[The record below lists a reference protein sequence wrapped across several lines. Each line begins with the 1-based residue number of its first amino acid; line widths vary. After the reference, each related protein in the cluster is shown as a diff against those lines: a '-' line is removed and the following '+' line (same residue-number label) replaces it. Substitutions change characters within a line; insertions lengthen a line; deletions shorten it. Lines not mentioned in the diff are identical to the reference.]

1 MSWPWSQL
9 GLSGPSDL
17 PEIRHAYA
25 EKLKTTHP
33 EDDPEGFQRLH
44 AAYQAASRIA
54 RQRKKREKPFPQAE
68 DTPPSRYAMRE
79 DDIQEIEIPEEKAES
94 EKLDFNYEELLQEE
108 GERPQFSHRDDERDF
123 DFDELLDEGG
133 GLPRPPKE
141 DEQDFDFERLF
152 AEGEA
157 ERAEARRRR
166 AEQRRRAQAQVRA
179 WARERQ
185 RAREWTQKREHWQRQ
200 EQQNNYDRERR
211 EQFSQEEARWQ
222 STETILHTLEMLHN
236 AQAPLGEWEKFFAS
250 PLFRRSKGE
259 LDLIFGLEDFVSASD
274 LPREVKLA
282 LFLAYGFDK
291 GVAMPQLHP
300 LYQMLLPAW
309 GAEKQEKGQQRLYKL
324 GVCIAGVLLAPLV
337 LVLFGAGGLLGIALL
352 VAASS
357 VALIGMAFRRGP
369 NGKRNLLLLWLLL
382 FFIFTYVCYDRGL
395 GLTIPLGVLAA
406 GVVCWVLWQVVKL
419 GAMEKRARGGTVTRK
434 EELRAMLGF
443 VLAAALLLVLGWLR
457 TGPDLEQLLP
467 AKDPREQVCAYME
480 EDFGI
485 PFQSIYNK
493 TKLERHDNVFAP
505 EDSVG
510 DMFLAGPDGE
520 RDVEAG
526 RRGYTTNYPDMM
538 VLWALEDFAQEQ
550 GLDELDLMNRNQ
562 NLESWNTAGVY
573 LIVLPCYGAG
583 DTITALGDLLEKLAG
598 EDWYR
603 LQPPDFKVVLCS
615 KQMEEGRLILREYES
630 DSGTFDAA
638 GVRSLY
644 EASFAH
650 ACCAQLLQ
658 ECELDR
664 DFTADAPAEPYT
676 LANSG
681 MVNLKGKLC
690 CRIDGLDENGK
701 TAMEYYVDVDG
712 AAVTNVYCVPGG
724 YFEGGG
730 EEEQLHFYRV
740 VHRDAGLV
748 YLHYPWL
755 ASTDM

>member
-9 GLSGPSDL
+9 GLPGPSDL

-33 EDDPEGFQRLH
+33 EDDPEGFQSLH
-44 AAYQAASRIA
+44 AAYQAASRMA
-54 RQRKKREKPFPQAE
+54 RQRKRRERPAQPE
-68 DTPPSRYAMRE
+68 PVRPPEPSPEPELPRE
-79 DDIQEIEIPEEKAES
+79 EF
-94 EKLDFNYEELLQEE
+94 DFGQLLEE
-108 GERPQFSHRDDERDF
+108 GEEDPRPPQNGEEQTF
-123 DFDELLDEGG
+123 DFDRLLQSDEAPPPP
-133 GLPRPPKE
+133 PRE
-141 DEQDFDFERLF
+141 EAQDFDFERLF

-157 ERAEARRRR
+157 ERAEARRHR

-185 RAREWTQKREHWQRQ
+185 RAQEWTQKREYWQRQ
-200 EQQNNYDRERR
+200 EQQNTYDRERR

-259 LDLIFGLEDFVSASD
+259 LDLIFGLEDFVSARD
-274 LPREVKLA
+274 LPREVRLA

-324 GVCIAGVLLAPLV
+324 GVCIAGVLLTPLA

-369 NGKRNLLLLWLLL
+369 NGKRNLLLLWLL
-382 FFIFTYVCYDRGL
+382 FFFTFTYVCYDRGL
-395 GLTIPLGVLAA
+395 GLTIPLGVL
-406 GVVCWVLWQVVKL
+406 GVGFVCWVLWQVVKL
-419 GAMEKRARGGTVTRK
+419 GTTEKRARGRTVTRK

-443 VLAAALLLVLGWLR
+443 MLAAALLLVLGWLR
-457 TGPDLEQLLP
+457 TEPDLGQLLP

-493 TKLERHDNVFAP
+493 TKLERHNNVFAP

-520 RDVEAG
+520 RNEGNAG
-526 RRGYTTNYPDMM
+526 YATNYSEMRM
-538 VLWALEDFAQEQ
+538 LWALKDFARDHDIPRVDSMDRELELEQ
-550 GLDELDLMNRNQ
+550 WETSG
-562 NLESWNTAGVY
+562 TI
-573 LIVLPCYGAG
+573 LITLPFYGAG
-583 DTITALGDLLEKLAG
+583 DTIAALGDLLEELSR
-598 EDWYR
+598 ERWY
-603 LQPPDFKVVLCS
+603 QAWTPECEIVLCGRPM
-615 KQMEEGRLILREYES
+615 KEGRLVLTRYQPT
-630 DSGTFDAA
+630 DGDFDTS
-638 GVRSLY
+638 GVRTLY
-644 EASFAH
+644 EGSFAH
-650 ACCAQLLQ
+650 TYCAKLL
-658 ECELDR
+658 EELELDR
-664 DFTADAPAEPYT
+664 NFIRDGTTPYT
-676 LANSG
+676 LTDGG
-681 MVNLKGKLC
+681 MAELKGETC
-690 CRIDGLDENGK
+690 CRLYGLDETG
-701 TAMEYYVDVDG
+701 AVALEYYVNLNGD
-712 AAVTNVYCVPGG
+712 NIYCVPGS
-724 YFEGGG
+724 FWAEGND
-730 EEEQLHFYRV
+730 EEQIGFYRLL
-740 VHRDAGLV
+740 HREENLGLV
-748 YLHYPWL
+748 SLFYPWIKVN
-755 ASTDM
+755 

>member
-1 MSWPWSQL
+1 MTGVQTCA
-9 GLSGPSDL
+9 L
-17 PEIRHAYA
+17 PI
-25 EKLKTTHP
+25 
-33 EDDPEGFQRLH
+33 FH

-166 AEQRRRAQAQVRA
+166 AEQRRRVQAQVRA

-200 EQQNNYDRERR
+200 EQQNTYDRERR
-211 EQFSQEEARWQ
+211 EQFSQDEARWQ

-291 GVAMPQLHP
+291 GVAMPQLQP

-357 VALIGMAFRRGP
+357 VALIRMAFRRGP
-369 NGKRNLLLLWLLL
+369 NRKRNLLLLWLLL

-406 GVVCWVLWQVVKL
+406 GVVCWVL
-419 GAMEKRARGGTVTRK
+419 
-434 EELRAMLGF
+434 
-443 VLAAALLLVLGWLR
+443 
-457 TGPDLEQLLP
+457 
-467 AKDPREQVCAYME
+467 
-480 EDFGI
+480 
-485 PFQSIYNK
+485 
-493 TKLERHDNVFAP
+493 
-505 EDSVG
+505 
-510 DMFLAGPDGE
+510 
-520 RDVEAG
+520 
-526 RRGYTTNYPDMM
+526 
-538 VLWALEDFAQEQ
+538 
-550 GLDELDLMNRNQ
+550 
-562 NLESWNTAGVY
+562 
-573 LIVLPCYGAG
+573 
-583 DTITALGDLLEKLAG
+583 
-598 EDWYR
+598 
-603 LQPPDFKVVLCS
+603 
-615 KQMEEGRLILREYES
+615 
-630 DSGTFDAA
+630 
-638 GVRSLY
+638 
-644 EASFAH
+644 
-650 ACCAQLLQ
+650 
-658 ECELDR
+658 
-664 DFTADAPAEPYT
+664 
-676 LANSG
+676 
-681 MVNLKGKLC
+681 
-690 CRIDGLDENGK
+690 
-701 TAMEYYVDVDG
+701 
-712 AAVTNVYCVPGG
+712 
-724 YFEGGG
+724 
-730 EEEQLHFYRV
+730 
-740 VHRDAGLV
+740 
-748 YLHYPWL
+748 
-755 ASTDM
+755 

>member
-9 GLSGPSDL
+9 GLPGPSDL

-33 EDDPEGFQRLH
+33 EEDPGGFQSLH

-133 GLPRPPKE
+133 GLPRPPEE

-200 EQQNNYDRERR
+200 EQQNTYDRERR
-211 EQFSQEEARWQ
+211 EQFSQDEARWQ

-291 GVAMPQLHP
+291 GVAMPQLQP

-357 VALIGMAFRRGP
+357 VALIRMVFRRGP

-457 TGPDLEQLLP
+457 TGPDLEQILP

-520 RDVEAG
+520 RKNGNAG
-526 RRGYTTNYPDMM
+526 YATNYPEMRM
-538 VLWALEDFAQEQ
+538 LWALKDFARDHDIPRVDSMDRELELEQ
-550 GLDELDLMNRNQ
+550 WETSG
-562 NLESWNTAGVY
+562 TV
-573 LIVLPCYGAG
+573 LITLPFYGAG
-583 DTITALGDLLEKLAG
+583 DTIAALGNFLEELSR
-598 EDWYR
+598 ERWYQAR
-603 LQPPDFKVVLCS
+603 TPECEIVLCGRPM
-615 KQMEEGRLILREYES
+615 KEGRLVLTRYQPA
-630 DSGTFDAA
+630 DGGFDTA
-638 GVRSLY
+638 GVRTLY
-644 EASFAH
+644 EGSFAH
-650 ACCAQLLQ
+650 TYCAKLL
-658 ECELDR
+658 EELELDR
-664 DFTADAPAEPYT
+664 DFIRDGTISYKLTDGGMAE
-676 LANSG
+676 
-681 MVNLKGKLC
+681 LKGETC
-690 CRIDGLDENGK
+690 CRLYGLDETG
-701 TAMEYYVDVDG
+701 AVALEYYVNLNGD
-712 AAVTNVYCVPGG
+712 NIYCVPGS
-724 YFEGGG
+724 FWAEGND
-730 EEEQLHFYRV
+730 EEQIGFYRLL
-740 VHRDAGLV
+740 HREEDLGLV
-748 YLHYPWL
+748 SLFYPWIKVN
-755 ASTDM
+755 

>member
-9 GLSGPSDL
+9 GLPGPSDL

-33 EDDPEGFQRLH
+33 EDDPEGFQSLH
-44 AAYQAASRIA
+44 AAYQAASRMA
-54 RQRKKREKPFPQAE
+54 RQRKRRERSAQPEPVRPPEPSPEPEPPREEFDFGQLLEDGEEDPRPPQNG
-68 DTPPSRYAMRE
+68 
-79 DDIQEIEIPEEKAES
+79 EE
-94 EKLDFNYEELLQEE
+94 QT
-108 GERPQFSHRDDERDF
+108 F
-123 DFDELLDEGG
+123 DFDQLLQSDEVPPPP
-133 GLPRPPKE
+133 PRE
-141 DEQDFDFERLF
+141 EVQDFDFERLF

-185 RAREWTQKREHWQRQ
+185 RAQEWTQKREYWQRQ
-200 EQQNNYDRERR
+200 ERQNNYDRERR

-259 LDLIFGLEDFVSASD
+259 LDLIFGLEDFVSARD
-274 LPREVKLA
+274 LPREVRLA

-309 GAEKQEKGQQRLYKL
+309 GAEKQEKGQQRLHKL
-324 GVCIAGVLLAPLV
+324 GVCIAGVLLTPLA

-369 NGKRNLLLLWLLL
+369 NGKRNLLLLWLL
-382 FFIFTYVCYDRGL
+382 FFFTFTYVCYDRGL
-395 GLTIPLGVLAA
+395 GLTIPLGIL
-406 GVVCWVLWQVVKL
+406 GVGFVCWVLWQVVKL
-419 GAMEKRARGGTVTRK
+419 GTTEKRARGRTVTRK

-443 VLAAALLLVLGWLR
+443 VLAAALLLVLSWLR
-457 TGPDLEQLLP
+457 TEPDLGQLLP

-493 TKLERHDNVFAP
+493 TKLERHNNVFAP

-520 RDVEAG
+520 RNDGNAG
-526 RRGYTTNYPDMM
+526 YATNYPEMRM
-538 VLWALEDFAQEQ
+538 LWELKDFAKDHDIPRVDSMDRELELEQ
-550 GLDELDLMNRNQ
+550 WETSG
-562 NLESWNTAGVY
+562 TI
-573 LIVLPCYGAG
+573 LITLPFYGAG
-583 DTITALGDLLEKLAG
+583 DTIAALGDLLEELSR
-598 EDWYR
+598 ERWY
-603 LQPPDFKVVLCS
+603 QAWTPECEIVLCGRPM
-615 KQMEEGRLILREYES
+615 KEGRLVLTRYQPA
-630 DSGTFDAA
+630 DGDFDTS
-638 GVRSLY
+638 GVRTLY
-644 EASFAH
+644 EGSFAH
-650 ACCAQLLQ
+650 TYCAKLL
-658 ECELDR
+658 EELELDR
-664 DFTADAPAEPYT
+664 DFIRDGTTPYT
-676 LANSG
+676 LTDGG
-681 MVNLKGKLC
+681 MAELKGETC
-690 CRIDGLDENGK
+690 CRLYGLDETG
-701 TAMEYYVDVDG
+701 AVALEYYVNLNGD
-712 AAVTNVYCVPGG
+712 NIYCVPGS
-724 YFEGGG
+724 FWAEGND
-730 EEEQLHFYRV
+730 EEQIGFYRLL
-740 VHRDAGLV
+740 HREENLGLV
-748 YLHYPWL
+748 SLFYPWIKVN
-755 ASTDM
+755 

>member
-9 GLSGPSDL
+9 GLPGPSDL

-33 EDDPEGFQRLH
+33 EDDPEGFQSLH
-44 AAYQAASRIA
+44 AAYQAASRMA
-54 RQRKKREKPFPQAE
+54 RQRKR
-68 DTPPSRYAMRE
+68 R
-79 DDIQEIEIPEEKAES
+79 
-94 EKLDFNYEELLQEE
+94 
-108 GERPQFSHRDDERDF
+108 ERPAQPEPVRPPEPSPEPEPPREEFDFGQLLEDGEEDPRPPQNGEEQTF
-123 DFDELLDEGG
+123 DFDRLLQSDEAPPPP
-133 GLPRPPKE
+133 PRE
-141 DEQDFDFERLF
+141 EAQDFDFERLF

-185 RAREWTQKREHWQRQ
+185 RAQEWTQKREYWQRQ
-200 EQQNNYDRERR
+200 EQQNTYDRERR

-236 AQAPLGEWEKFFAS
+236 AQAPLGEWEKFFSS

-259 LDLIFGLEDFVSASD
+259 LDLIFGLEDFVSARD
-274 LPREVKLA
+274 LPREVRLA

-324 GVCIAGVLLAPLV
+324 GVCIAGVLLTPLA

-382 FFIFTYVCYDRGL
+382 FFTFTYVCYDRGL
-395 GLTIPLGVLAA
+395 GLTIPLGIL
-406 GVVCWVLWQVVKL
+406 GVGFVCWVLWQVVKL
-419 GAMEKRARGGTVTRK
+419 GTTEKRARGRTVTRK

-443 VLAAALLLVLGWLR
+443 VLAAALLLVLSWLR
-457 TGPDLEQLLP
+457 TEPYLGQLLP

-493 TKLERHDNVFAP
+493 TKLERHNNVFAP

-520 RDVEAG
+520 RNEGNA
-526 RRGYTTNYPDMM
+526 GYTTNYPEMRM
-538 VLWALEDFAQEQ
+538 LWALKDFAKDHDIPRVDSMDRELELEQ
-550 GLDELDLMNRNQ
+550 WETSG
-562 NLESWNTAGVY
+562 TI
-573 LIVLPCYGAG
+573 LITLPFYGAG
-583 DTITALGDLLEKLAG
+583 DTIAALGDLLEELSR
-598 EDWYR
+598 ERWY
-603 LQPPDFKVVLCS
+603 QAWTPECEIVLCGRPM
-615 KQMEEGRLILREYES
+615 KEGRLVLARYQPA
-630 DSGTFDAA
+630 DGDFDTS
-638 GVRSLY
+638 GVRTLY
-644 EASFAH
+644 EGSFAH
-650 ACCAQLLQ
+650 TYCAKLL
-658 ECELDR
+658 EELELDR
-664 DFTADAPAEPYT
+664 DFIRDGTTPYT
-676 LANSG
+676 LTDGG
-681 MVNLKGKLC
+681 MAELKGETCFRLY
-690 CRIDGLDENGK
+690 GLDETG
-701 TAMEYYVDVDG
+701 AVALEYYVNLNGD
-712 AAVTNVYCVPGG
+712 NIYCVPGS
-724 YFEGGG
+724 FWAEGND
-730 EEEQLHFYRV
+730 EEQIGFYRLL
-740 VHRDAGLV
+740 HREENLGLV
-748 YLHYPWL
+748 SLFYPWIKVN
-755 ASTDM
+755 

>member
-9 GLSGPSDL
+9 GLPGPSDL

-33 EDDPEGFQRLH
+33 EDDPEGFQSLH
-44 AAYQAASRIA
+44 AAYQAASRMA
-54 RQRKKREKPFPQAE
+54 RQRKR
-68 DTPPSRYAMRE
+68 R
-79 DDIQEIEIPEEKAES
+79 
-94 EKLDFNYEELLQEE
+94 
-108 GERPQFSHRDDERDF
+108 ERPAQPEPVRPPEPSPEPEPPREEFDFGQLLEDGEEDPRPPQNGEEQTF
-123 DFDELLDEGG
+123 DFDRLLQSDEAPPPP
-133 GLPRPPKE
+133 PRE
-141 DEQDFDFERLF
+141 EAQDFDFERLF

-185 RAREWTQKREHWQRQ
+185 RAQEWTQKREYWQRQ
-200 EQQNNYDRERR
+200 EQQNTYDRERR

-236 AQAPLGEWEKFFAS
+236 AQAPLGEWEKFFSS

-259 LDLIFGLEDFVSASD
+259 LDLIFGLEDFVSARD
-274 LPREVKLA
+274 LPREVRLA

-324 GVCIAGVLLAPLV
+324 GVCIAGVLLTPLA

-382 FFIFTYVCYDRGL
+382 FFTFTYVCYDRGL
-395 GLTIPLGVLAA
+395 GLTIPLGIL
-406 GVVCWVLWQVVKL
+406 GVGFVCWVLWQVVKL
-419 GAMEKRARGGTVTRK
+419 GTTEKRARGRTVTRK

-443 VLAAALLLVLGWLR
+443 VLAAALLLVLSWLR
-457 TGPDLEQLLP
+457 TEPDLGQLLP

-493 TKLERHDNVFAP
+493 TKLERHNNVFAP

-520 RDVEAG
+520 RNEGNA
-526 RRGYTTNYPDMM
+526 GYTTNYPEMRM
-538 VLWALEDFAQEQ
+538 LWALKDFAKDHDIPRVDSMDRELELEQ
-550 GLDELDLMNRNQ
+550 WETSG
-562 NLESWNTAGVY
+562 TI
-573 LIVLPCYGAG
+573 LITLPFYGAG
-583 DTITALGDLLEKLAG
+583 DTIAALGDLLEELSR
-598 EDWYR
+598 ERWY
-603 LQPPDFKVVLCS
+603 QAWTPECEIVLCGRPM
-615 KQMEEGRLILREYES
+615 KEGRLVLTRYQPA
-630 DSGTFDAA
+630 DGDFDTS
-638 GVRSLY
+638 GVRTLY
-644 EASFAH
+644 EGSFAH
-650 ACCAQLLQ
+650 TYCAKLL
-658 ECELDR
+658 EELELDR
-664 DFTADAPAEPYT
+664 DFIRDGTTPYT
-676 LANSG
+676 LTDGG
-681 MVNLKGKLC
+681 MAELKGETCFRLY
-690 CRIDGLDENGK
+690 GLDETG
-701 TAMEYYVDVDG
+701 AVALEYYVNLNGD
-712 AAVTNVYCVPGG
+712 NIYCVPGS
-724 YFEGGG
+724 FWAEGND
-730 EEEQLHFYRV
+730 EEQIGFYRLL
-740 VHRDAGLV
+740 HREENLGLV
-748 YLHYPWL
+748 SLFYPWIKVN
-755 ASTDM
+755 

>member
-9 GLSGPSDL
+9 GLPGPSGL
-17 PEIRHAYA
+17 SEVRHAYA

-33 EDDPEGFQRLH
+33 EEDPEGFQRLH
-44 AAYQAASRIA
+44 SAYQLASRIA

-79 DDIQEIEIPEEKAES
+79 DDIQEIEMPEEKAES

-108 GERPQFSHRDDERDF
+108 GERPQFSHREDERDF

-133 GLPRPPKE
+133 GPPRPPE
-141 DEQDFDFERLF
+141 DAEQDFDFERLF

-185 RAREWTQKREHWQRQ
+185 RAREWTQKREHWQRRE
-200 EQQNNYDRERR
+200 EQNTYDRERR
-211 EQFSQEEARWQ
+211 DQFRQEEARWQ
-222 STETILHTLEMLHN
+222 STETILHTVEMMYGSGAELK
-236 AQAPLGEWEKFFAS
+236 AWQKFFQS
-250 PLFRRSKGE
+250 PLFQQNKGA
-259 LDLIFGLEDFVSASD
+259 LDLIFGLEDFVSRHD
-274 LPREVKLA
+274 LPQEVRLA
-282 LFLAYGFDK
+282 LFLAYGFDRD
-291 GVAMPQLHP
+291 APRPELHL

-309 GAEKQEKGQQRLYKL
+309 QKVKQK
-324 GVCIAGVLLAPLV
+324 
-337 LVLFGAGGLLGIALL
+337 
-352 VAASS
+352 
-357 VALIGMAFRRGP
+357 
-369 NGKRNLLLLWLLL
+369 KRQER
-382 FFIFTYVCYDRGL
+382 V
-395 GLTIPLGVLAA
+395 LTILAVPITLAVLILTA
-406 GVVCWVLWQVVKL
+406 VILVSEWF
-419 GAMEKRARGGTVTRK
+419 
-434 EELRAMLGF
+434 LGF
-443 VLAAALLLVLGWLR
+443 VALAGAALFGLNRGWLKR
-457 TGPDLEQLLP
+457 KPDCIKKRGLNGYTICFLVGCVIAGGAVLP
-467 AKDPREQVCAYME
+467 GILGSFQKASNTVSPREQVCAYME

-538 VLWALEDFAQEQ
+538 VLWALEDFAQER

-650 ACCAQLLQ
+650 AYCAQLLQ

>member
-9 GLSGPSDL
+9 GLPGPSDL

-33 EDDPEGFQRLH
+33 EDDPEGFQSLH
-44 AAYQAASRIA
+44 AAYQAASRMA
-54 RQRKKREKPFPQAE
+54 RQRKR
-68 DTPPSRYAMRE
+68 R
-79 DDIQEIEIPEEKAES
+79 
-94 EKLDFNYEELLQEE
+94 
-108 GERPQFSHRDDERDF
+108 ERPAQPEPVRPPEPSPEPEPPREEFDFGQLLEDGEEDPRPPQNGEEQTF
-123 DFDELLDEGG
+123 DFDRLLQSDEAPPPP
-133 GLPRPPKE
+133 PRE
-141 DEQDFDFERLF
+141 EAQDFDFERPF

-185 RAREWTQKREHWQRQ
+185 RAQEWTQKREYWQRQ
-200 EQQNNYDRERR
+200 EQQNTYDRERR

-236 AQAPLGEWEKFFAS
+236 AQAPLGEWEKFFSS

-259 LDLIFGLEDFVSASD
+259 LDLIFGLEDFVSARD
-274 LPREVKLA
+274 LPREVRLA

-324 GVCIAGVLLAPLV
+324 GVCIAGVLLTPLA

-382 FFIFTYVCYDRGL
+382 FFTFTYVCYDRGL
-395 GLTIPLGVLAA
+395 GLTIPLGIL
-406 GVVCWVLWQVVKL
+406 GVGFVCWVLWQVVKL
-419 GAMEKRARGGTVTRK
+419 GTTEKRARGRTVTRK

-443 VLAAALLLVLGWLR
+443 VLAAALLLVLSWLR
-457 TGPDLEQLLP
+457 TEPDLGQLLP

-493 TKLERHDNVFAP
+493 TKLERHNNVFAP

-520 RDVEAG
+520 RNEGNA
-526 RRGYTTNYPDMM
+526 GYTTNYPEMRM
-538 VLWALEDFAQEQ
+538 LWALKDFAKDHDIPRVDSMDRELELEQ
-550 GLDELDLMNRNQ
+550 WETSG
-562 NLESWNTAGVY
+562 TI
-573 LIVLPCYGAG
+573 LITLPFYGAG
-583 DTITALGDLLEKLAG
+583 DTIAALGDLLEELSR
-598 EDWYR
+598 ERWY
-603 LQPPDFKVVLCS
+603 QAWTPECEIVLCGRPM
-615 KQMEEGRLILREYES
+615 KEGRLVLARYQPA
-630 DSGTFDAA
+630 DGDFDTS
-638 GVRSLY
+638 GVRTLY
-644 EASFAH
+644 EGSFAH
-650 ACCAQLLQ
+650 TYCAKLL
-658 ECELDR
+658 EELELDR
-664 DFTADAPAEPYT
+664 DFIRDGTTPYT
-676 LANSG
+676 LTDGG
-681 MVNLKGKLC
+681 MAELKGETCFRLY
-690 CRIDGLDENGK
+690 GLDETG
-701 TAMEYYVDVDG
+701 AVALEYYVNLNGD
-712 AAVTNVYCVPGG
+712 NIYCVPGS
-724 YFEGGG
+724 FWAEGND
-730 EEEQLHFYRV
+730 EEQIGFYRLL
-740 VHRDAGLV
+740 HREENLGLV
-748 YLHYPWL
+748 SLFYPWIKVN
-755 ASTDM
+755 

>member
-9 GLSGPSDL
+9 GLPGPSDL

-33 EDDPEGFQRLH
+33 EEDPEGFQSLH
-44 AAYQAASRIA
+44 AAYQAASRMA
-54 RQRKKREKPFPQAE
+54 RQRKRRERPAQPE
-68 DTPPSRYAMRE
+68 PVRPPETPPEPEPPRE
-79 DDIQEIEIPEEKAES
+79 EFDFGQLLEDGEE
-94 EKLDFNYEELLQEE
+94 DPRPPQNGEEQT
-108 GERPQFSHRDDERDF
+108 F
-123 DFDELLDEGG
+123 DFDRLLQSDEAPPPP
-133 GLPRPPKE
+133 PRE
-141 DEQDFDFERLF
+141 EAQDFDFERLF

-185 RAREWTQKREHWQRQ
+185 RAREWTQKQEYWQRQ
-200 EQQNNYDRERR
+200 ERQNNYDRERR

-259 LDLIFGLEDFVSASD
+259 LDLIFGLEDFVSARD
-274 LPREVKLA
+274 LPREVRLA

-324 GVCIAGVLLAPLV
+324 GVCIAGVLLTPLA

-382 FFIFTYVCYDRGL
+382 FFTFTYVCYDRGL
-395 GLTIPLGVLAA
+395 GLTIPLGIL
-406 GVVCWVLWQVVKL
+406 GVGFVCWVLWQVVKL
-419 GAMEKRARGGTVTRK
+419 GTTEKRARGRTVTRK

-443 VLAAALLLVLGWLR
+443 VLAAALLLVLSWLR
-457 TGPDLEQLLP
+457 TEPDLGQLLP

-493 TKLERHDNVFAP
+493 TKLERHNNVFAP

-520 RDVEAG
+520 RNDGNA
-526 RRGYTTNYPDMM
+526 GYTTNYPEMRM
-538 VLWALEDFAQEQ
+538 LWALKDFAKDHDIPRVDSMDRELELEQ
-550 GLDELDLMNRNQ
+550 WETSG
-562 NLESWNTAGVY
+562 TI
-573 LIVLPCYGAG
+573 LITLPFYGAG
-583 DTITALGDLLEKLAG
+583 DTISALGDLLEELSR
-598 EDWYR
+598 ERWY
-603 LQPPDFKVVLCS
+603 QAWTPECEIVLCGRPM
-615 KQMEEGRLILREYES
+615 KEGRLVLTRYQPA
-630 DSGTFDAA
+630 DGDFDTS
-638 GVRSLY
+638 GVRTLY
-644 EASFAH
+644 EGSFAH
-650 ACCAQLLQ
+650 TYCAKLL
-658 ECELDR
+658 EELELDR
-664 DFTADAPAEPYT
+664 DFIRDGTTPYT
-676 LANSG
+676 LTDGG
-681 MVNLKGKLC
+681 MAELKGETCFRLY
-690 CRIDGLDENGK
+690 GLDETG
-701 TAMEYYVDVDG
+701 AVALEYYVNLNGD
-712 AAVTNVYCVPGG
+712 NIYCVPGS
-724 YFEGGG
+724 FWAEGND
-730 EEEQLHFYRV
+730 EEQIGFYRLL
-740 VHRDAGLV
+740 HREENLGLV
-748 YLHYPWL
+748 SLFYPWIKVN
-755 ASTDM
+755 

>member
-9 GLSGPSDL
+9 GLPGPSDL

-33 EDDPEGFQRLH
+33 EDDPEGFQSLH
-44 AAYQAASRIA
+44 AAYQAASRMA
-54 RQRKKREKPFPQAE
+54 RQRKRRERSAQPEPVRPPEPSPEPEPPREEFDFGQLLEDGEEDPRPPQNG
-68 DTPPSRYAMRE
+68 
-79 DDIQEIEIPEEKAES
+79 EE
-94 EKLDFNYEELLQEE
+94 QT
-108 GERPQFSHRDDERDF
+108 F
-123 DFDELLDEGG
+123 DFDQLLQSDEVPPPP
-133 GLPRPPKE
+133 PRE
-141 DEQDFDFERLF
+141 EVQDFDFERLF

-185 RAREWTQKREHWQRQ
+185 RAQEWTQKREYWQRQ
-200 EQQNNYDRERR
+200 ERQNNYDRERR

-259 LDLIFGLEDFVSASD
+259 LDLIFGLEDFVSARD
-274 LPREVKLA
+274 LPREVRLA

-309 GAEKQEKGQQRLYKL
+309 GAEKQEKGQQRLHKL
-324 GVCIAGVLLAPLV
+324 GVCIAGVLLTPLA

-369 NGKRNLLLLWLLL
+369 NGKRNLLLLWLL
-382 FFIFTYVCYDRGL
+382 FFFTFTYVCYDRGL
-395 GLTIPLGVLAA
+395 GLTIPLGIL
-406 GVVCWVLWQVVKL
+406 GVGFVCWVLWQVVKL
-419 GAMEKRARGGTVTRK
+419 GTTEKRARGRTVTRK

-443 VLAAALLLVLGWLR
+443 VLAAALLLVLSWLR
-457 TGPDLEQLLP
+457 TEPDLGQLLP

-493 TKLERHDNVFAP
+493 TKLERHNNVFAP

-520 RDVEAG
+520 RNDGNAG
-526 RRGYTTNYPDMM
+526 YATNYPEMRM
-538 VLWALEDFAQEQ
+538 LWELKDFAKDHDIPRVDSMDRELELEQ
-550 GLDELDLMNRNQ
+550 WETSG
-562 NLESWNTAGVY
+562 TI
-573 LIVLPCYGAG
+573 LITLPFYGAG
-583 DTITALGDLLEKLAG
+583 DTIAALGDLLEELSR
-598 EDWYR
+598 ERWY
-603 LQPPDFKVVLCS
+603 QAWTPECEIVLCGRPM
-615 KQMEEGRLILREYES
+615 KEGRLVLTRYQPA
-630 DSGTFDAA
+630 DGDFDTS
-638 GVRSLY
+638 GVRTLY
-644 EASFAH
+644 EGSFVH
-650 ACCAQLLQ
+650 TYCAKLL
-658 ECELDR
+658 EELELDR
-664 DFTADAPAEPYT
+664 DFIRDGTTPYT
-676 LANSG
+676 LTDGG
-681 MVNLKGKLC
+681 MAELKGETC
-690 CRIDGLDENGK
+690 CRLYGLDETG
-701 TAMEYYVDVDG
+701 AVALEYYVNLNGD
-712 AAVTNVYCVPGG
+712 NIYCVPGS
-724 YFEGGG
+724 FWAEGND
-730 EEEQLHFYRV
+730 EEQIGFYRLL
-740 VHRDAGLV
+740 HREENLGLV
-748 YLHYPWL
+748 SLFYPWIKVN
-755 ASTDM
+755 

>member
-9 GLSGPSDL
+9 GLPGPSDL

-33 EDDPEGFQRLH
+33 EEDPEGFQSLH
-44 AAYQAASRIA
+44 AAYQAASRMA
-54 RQRKKREKPFPQAE
+54 RQRKRRERPAQPE
-68 DTPPSRYAMRE
+68 PVRPPETPPEPEPPRE
-79 DDIQEIEIPEEKAES
+79 EFDFGQLLEDGEE
-94 EKLDFNYEELLQEE
+94 DPRPPQNGEEQT
-108 GERPQFSHRDDERDF
+108 F
-123 DFDELLDEGG
+123 DFDRLLQSDEAPPPP
-133 GLPRPPKE
+133 PRE
-141 DEQDFDFERLF
+141 EAQDFDFERLF

-185 RAREWTQKREHWQRQ
+185 RAQEWTQKQEYWQRQ
-200 EQQNNYDRERR
+200 ERQNNYDRERR

-259 LDLIFGLEDFVSASD
+259 LDLIFGLEDFVSARD
-274 LPREVKLA
+274 LPREVRLA

-324 GVCIAGVLLAPLV
+324 GVCIAGVLLTPLA

-382 FFIFTYVCYDRGL
+382 FFTFTYVCYDRGL
-395 GLTIPLGVLAA
+395 GLTIPLGIL
-406 GVVCWVLWQVVKL
+406 GVGFVCWVLWQVVKL
-419 GAMEKRARGGTVTRK
+419 GTTEKRARGRTVTRK

-443 VLAAALLLVLGWLR
+443 VLAAALLLVLSWLR
-457 TGPDLEQLLP
+457 TEPDLGQLLP

-493 TKLERHDNVFAP
+493 TKLERHNNVFAP

-520 RDVEAG
+520 RNDGNA
-526 RRGYTTNYPDMM
+526 GYTTNYPEMRM
-538 VLWALEDFAQEQ
+538 LWALKDFAKDHDIPRVDSMDRELELEQ
-550 GLDELDLMNRNQ
+550 WETSG
-562 NLESWNTAGVY
+562 TI
-573 LIVLPCYGAG
+573 LITLPFYGAG
-583 DTITALGDLLEKLAG
+583 DTISALGDLLEELSR
-598 EDWYR
+598 ERWY
-603 LQPPDFKVVLCS
+603 QAWTPECEIVLCGRPM
-615 KQMEEGRLILREYES
+615 KEGRLVLTRYQPA
-630 DSGTFDAA
+630 DGDFDTS
-638 GVRSLY
+638 GVRTLY
-644 EASFAH
+644 EGSFAH
-650 ACCAQLLQ
+650 TYCAKLL
-658 ECELDR
+658 EELELDR
-664 DFTADAPAEPYT
+664 DFIRDGTTPYT
-676 LANSG
+676 LTDGG
-681 MVNLKGKLC
+681 MAELKGETCFRLY
-690 CRIDGLDENGK
+690 GLDETG
-701 TAMEYYVDVDG
+701 AVALEYYVNLNGD
-712 AAVTNVYCVPGG
+712 NIYCVPGS
-724 YFEGGG
+724 FWAEGND
-730 EEEQLHFYRV
+730 EEQIGFYRLL
-740 VHRDAGLV
+740 HREENLGLV
-748 YLHYPWL
+748 SLFYPWIKVN
-755 ASTDM
+755 

>member
-9 GLSGPSDL
+9 GLPGPSDL

-33 EDDPEGFQRLH
+33 EDDPEGFQSLH
-44 AAYQAASRIA
+44 AAYQAASRMA
-54 RQRKKREKPFPQAE
+54 RQRKRRERSAQPEPVRPPEPSPEPEPPREEFDFGQLLEDGEEDPRPPQNG
-68 DTPPSRYAMRE
+68 
-79 DDIQEIEIPEEKAES
+79 EE
-94 EKLDFNYEELLQEE
+94 QT
-108 GERPQFSHRDDERDF
+108 F
-123 DFDELLDEGG
+123 DFDQLLQSDEVPPPP
-133 GLPRPPKE
+133 PRE
-141 DEQDFDFERLF
+141 EVQDFDFERLF

-185 RAREWTQKREHWQRQ
+185 RAQEWTQKREYWQRQ
-200 EQQNNYDRERR
+200 ERQNNYDRERR

-259 LDLIFGLEDFVSASD
+259 LDLIFGLEDFVSARD
-274 LPREVKLA
+274 LPREVRLA

-309 GAEKQEKGQQRLYKL
+309 GAEKQEKGQQRLHKL
-324 GVCIAGVLLAPLV
+324 GVCIAGVLLTPLA

-369 NGKRNLLLLWLLL
+369 NGKRNLLLLWLL
-382 FFIFTYVCYDRGL
+382 FFFTFTYVCYDRGL
-395 GLTIPLGVLAA
+395 GLTIPLGIL
-406 GVVCWVLWQVVKL
+406 GVGFVCWVLWQVVKL
-419 GAMEKRARGGTVTRK
+419 GTTEKRARGRTVTRK

-443 VLAAALLLVLGWLR
+443 VLAAALLLVLSWLR
-457 TGPDLEQLLP
+457 TEPDLGQLLP

-493 TKLERHDNVFAP
+493 TKLERHNNVFAP

-520 RDVEAG
+520 RNDGNAG
-526 RRGYTTNYPDMM
+526 YATNYPEMRM
-538 VLWALEDFAQEQ
+538 LWELKDFARDHDIPRVDSMDRELELEQ
-550 GLDELDLMNRNQ
+550 WETSG
-562 NLESWNTAGVY
+562 TI
-573 LIVLPCYGAG
+573 LITLPFYGAG
-583 DTITALGDLLEKLAG
+583 DTIAALGDLLEELSR
-598 EDWYR
+598 ERWY
-603 LQPPDFKVVLCS
+603 QAWTPECEIVLCGRPM
-615 KQMEEGRLILREYES
+615 KEGRLVLTRYQPA
-630 DSGTFDAA
+630 DGDFDTS
-638 GVRSLY
+638 GVRTLY
-644 EASFAH
+644 EGSFAH
-650 ACCAQLLQ
+650 TYCAKLL
-658 ECELDR
+658 EELELDR
-664 DFTADAPAEPYT
+664 DFIRDGTTPYT
-676 LANSG
+676 LTDGG
-681 MVNLKGKLC
+681 MAELKGETC
-690 CRIDGLDENGK
+690 CRLYGLDETG
-701 TAMEYYVDVDG
+701 AVALEYYVNLNGD
-712 AAVTNVYCVPGG
+712 NIYCVPGS
-724 YFEGGG
+724 FWAEGND
-730 EEEQLHFYRV
+730 EEQIGFYRLL
-740 VHRDAGLV
+740 HREENLGLV
-748 YLHYPWL
+748 SLFYPWIKVN
-755 ASTDM
+755 

>member
-9 GLSGPSDL
+9 GLPGPSDL

-33 EDDPEGFQRLH
+33 EDDPEGFQSLH
-44 AAYQAASRIA
+44 AAYQAASRMA
-54 RQRKKREKPFPQAE
+54 RQRKRRERSAQPEPVRPPEPSPEPEPPREEFDFGQLLEDGEEDPRPPQNG
-68 DTPPSRYAMRE
+68 
-79 DDIQEIEIPEEKAES
+79 EE
-94 EKLDFNYEELLQEE
+94 QT
-108 GERPQFSHRDDERDF
+108 F
-123 DFDELLDEGG
+123 DFDQLLQSDEVPPPP
-133 GLPRPPKE
+133 PRE
-141 DEQDFDFERLF
+141 EVQDFDFERLF

-185 RAREWTQKREHWQRQ
+185 RAQEWTQKREYWQRQ
-200 EQQNNYDRERR
+200 ERQNNYDRERR

-259 LDLIFGLEDFVSASD
+259 LDLIFGLEDFVSARD
-274 LPREVKLA
+274 LPREVRLA

-309 GAEKQEKGQQRLYKL
+309 GAEKQEKGQQRLHKL
-324 GVCIAGVLLAPLV
+324 GVCIAGVLLTPLA

-369 NGKRNLLLLWLLL
+369 NGKRNLLLLWLL
-382 FFIFTYVCYDRGL
+382 FFFTFTYVCYDRGL
-395 GLTIPLGVLAA
+395 GLTIPLGIL
-406 GVVCWVLWQVVKL
+406 GVGFVCWVLWQVVKL
-419 GAMEKRARGGTVTRK
+419 GTTEKRARGRTVTRK

-443 VLAAALLLVLGWLR
+443 VLAAALLLVLSWLR
-457 TGPDLEQLLP
+457 TEPDLGQLLP

-493 TKLERHDNVFAP
+493 TKLERHNNVFAP

-520 RDVEAG
+520 RNDGNAG
-526 RRGYTTNYPDMM
+526 YATNYPEMRM
-538 VLWALEDFAQEQ
+538 LWELKDFAKDHDIPRVDSMDRELELEQ
-550 GLDELDLMNRNQ
+550 WETSG
-562 NLESWNTAGVY
+562 TI
-573 LIVLPCYGAG
+573 LITLPFYGAG
-583 DTITALGDLLEKLAG
+583 DTIAALGDLLEELSR
-598 EDWYR
+598 ERWYQAR
-603 LQPPDFKVVLCS
+603 TPECEIVLCGRPM
-615 KQMEEGRLILREYES
+615 KEGRLVLTRYQPA
-630 DSGTFDAA
+630 DGDFDTS
-638 GVRSLY
+638 GVRTLY
-644 EASFAH
+644 EGSFAH
-650 ACCAQLLQ
+650 TYCAKLL
-658 ECELDR
+658 EELELDR
-664 DFTADAPAEPYT
+664 DFIRDGTTPYT
-676 LANSG
+676 LTDGG
-681 MVNLKGKLC
+681 MAELKGETC
-690 CRIDGLDENGK
+690 CRLYGLDETG
-701 TAMEYYVDVDG
+701 AVALEYYVNLNGD
-712 AAVTNVYCVPGG
+712 NIYCVPGS
-724 YFEGGG
+724 FWAEGND
-730 EEEQLHFYRV
+730 EEQIGFYRLL
-740 VHRDAGLV
+740 HREENLGLV
-748 YLHYPWL
+748 SLFYPWIKVN
-755 ASTDM
+755 